1 MEFFVSNNLPQK
13 KEVEI
18 SVGLSVFG
26 KTAIRK
32 LPGSKGDKV
41 MGEWRTKGDKVM
53 GEWRTIHKDKFRDSC
68 FTSDTE
74 TITKIKDD

>member
-1 MEFFVSNNLPQK
+1 MEFFVSNNLPEK

-53 GEWRTIHKDKFRDSC
+53 GEWR
-68 FTSDTE
+68 
-74 TITKIKDD
+74 KINFFFLVLFISHQIVGLQQSII